1 MIIAEAGV
9 NHNGDCA
16 RALALVEAAARA
28 GADVVKFQSFRADKL
43 ATAEAAKASYQQV
56 TTGTEQSQLEML
68 RALELSEDDEQRIA
82 AACAAADITYMST
95 PFDADSATHLVK
107 RIGVSTLKVGSGDL
121 TNAPLLLHL
130 ARFRLPIILS
140 TGMATLAEVEQAL
153 GVIAFGYLR
162 ETNAQPTAADFA
174 DILLDRET
182 WTELHGKVTLL
193 HCTTEYP
200 AAPHSINLRA
210 MATLSNAFGL
220 PVGFS
225 DHSRGIHVAVAAVAL
240 GATVIEKHLT
250 LDRTL
255 PGPDHGASIEPDELA
270 AMIASI
276 RDVEVALGDGRKVPA
291 PEEIANRLI
300 ARRSLVATKPIRRG
314 ERFSEQN
321 LGVKRPG
328 AAYLPSNIGPIWE
341 ERPTATTRPMR
352 LWSHEPGRAVCRR
365 SCPRRHRGV
374 A

>member
-1 MIIAEAGV
+1 MDRRTTIIAEAGV
-9 NHNGDCA
+9 NHNGDCG
-16 RALALVEAAARA
+16 RASALVQAAAHA

-43 ATAEAAKASYQQV
+43 ATAAATKASYQQAA
-56 TTGTEQSQLEML
+56 TGGDQSQLEML
-68 RALELSEDDEQRIA
+68 RELELSEDDEHRIA
-82 AACAAADITYMST
+82 EACGVAGITYMST

-107 RIGVSTLKVGSGDL
+107 NIGVSTLKVGSGDL

-162 ETNAQPTAADFA
+162 EATALPTPGDFSRG
-174 DILLDRET
+174 LLDRQA
-182 WTELHGKVTLL
+182 WAELQGKVTLL

-210 MATLSNAFGL
+210 MATLRGAFGL

-250 LDRTL
+250 LDRAL
-255 PGPDHGASIEPDELA
+255 PGPDHRASIEPDELA

-276 RDVEVALGDGRKVPA
+276 RDVELALGDGRKVPA
-291 PEEIANRLI
+291 AEEIANRAV
-300 ARRSLVATKPIRRG
+300 ARRSLVAVKPVRRG
-314 ERFSEQN
+314 ELFSEDN

-328 AAYLPSNIGPIWE
+328 DGIPPIEYWAYLGKKANRDYAANE
-341 ERPTATTRPMR
+341 A
-352 LWSHEPGRAVCRR
+352 LEP
-365 SCPRRHRGV
+365 
-374 A
+374 

>member
-1 MIIAEAGV
+1 
-9 NHNGDCA
+9 
-16 RALALVEAAARA
+16 
-28 GADVVKFQSFRADKL
+28 DKL
-43 ATAEAAKASYQQV
+43 ATAEAAKAGYQQV
-56 TTGTEQSQLEML
+56 TTGAEQSQLEML

-82 AACAAADITYMST
+82 AACAKANITYMST

-107 RIGVSTLKVGSGDL
+107 RIGVATLKVGSGDL

-162 ETNAQPTAADFA
+162 KAGAQPGAADFA
-174 DILLDRET
+174 DMLLDRDT
-182 WTELHGKVTLL
+182 WTELRGKVTLL

-200 AAPHSINLRA
+200 TDPYSINLRA

-225 DHSRGIHVAVAAVAL
+225 DHSRGIHVAAAAVAL

-250 LDRTL
+250 LDRNL
-255 PGPDHGASIEPDELA
+255 PGPDHRASIEPNELA
-270 AMIASI
+270 AMIANI
-276 RDVEVALGDGRKVPA
+276 RDVEAALGDGRKVPA
-291 PEEIANRLI
+291 PEEIANRSV
-300 ARRSLVATKPIRRG
+300 ARRSLVAINAIRSG
-314 ERFSEQN
+314 ESFTEQN

-328 AAYLPSNIGPIWE
+328 GGISPIEYWFYLGKKADRDYAANEALKP
-341 ERPTATTRPMR
+341 
-352 LWSHEPGRAVCRR
+352 
-365 SCPRRHRGV
+365 
-374 A
+374 

>member
-9 NHNGDCA
+9 NHNGNCA
-16 RALALVEAAARA
+16 CALELVEAAARA

-56 TTGTEQSQLEML
+56 TTGTRQSQLEML

-82 AACAAADITYMST
+82 VACAKAGITYMST

-107 RIGVSTLKVGSGDL
+107 NIGVSTLKIGSGDL
-121 TNAPLLLHL
+121 TNGPLLLHL

-162 ETNAQPTAADFA
+162 GAGAQPAATDFS
-174 DILLDRET
+174 DILLDRDT
-182 WTELHGKVTLL
+182 WTELRGKVTLL

-200 AAPHSINLRA
+200 ADPQSINLRA

-225 DHSRGIHVAVAAVAL
+225 DHSRGAHIAAAAVAL

-250 LDRTL
+250 LDRNL
-255 PGPDHGASIEPDELA
+255 PGPDHRASIEPDELA
-270 AMIASI
+270 AMIANI
-276 RDVEVALGDGRKVPA
+276 RDVEAALGDGRKIPA
-291 PEEIANRLI
+291 PEEIANRSV
-300 ARRSLVATKPIRRG
+300 ARRSLVAISAIYSG

-328 AAYLPSNIGPIWE
+328 NGIPPNEYWAYLG
-341 ERPTATTRPMR
+341 RKATRDYAANEA
-352 LWSHEPGRAVCRR
+352 LEP
-365 SCPRRHRGV
+365 
-374 A
+374 